1 MCNIHILYG
10 YYMYIFNTSHPL
22 IIHEFMPGWPTYVKT
37 PNNIEIFSP
46 RWMWSHF
53 QRVQIQLRQIPTK
66 MRDLLCHVM
75 DLLEKNGGLMVG
87 ENQDDVD
94 SPRWTSH
101 KYTYVYVCICVYIYV
116 SQLCI
121 YIVKNGIGVVQKV
134 LALNLDC
141 DFGFANGI
149 WDNHHIDMKIVMSI
163 HIYNTYMK
171 LLSTE
176 DRIQQRL
183 INQL

>member
-1 MCNIHILYG
+1 
-10 YYMYIFNTSHPL
+10 MYTFNTSHPL
-22 IIHEFMPGWPTYVKT
+22 IIHEFMPGRPTYVKT
-37 PNNIEIFSP
+37 PNSIEIFSP

-75 DLLEKNGGLMVG
+75 DLLEKNGGLMFG
-87 ENQDDVD
+87 ENQDEVD

-101 KYTYVYVCICVYIYV
+101 KYTYVYVCIYTFHSYIY
-116 SQLCI
+116 I
-121 YIVKNGIGVVQKV
+121 ENGIGVVQKV

-141 DFGFANGI
+141 DFGYANGI

>member
-1 MCNIHILYG
+1 MCNIHILYD

-121 YIVKNGIGVVQKV
+121 YIIKNGIGVVQKV
-134 LALNLDC
+134 LALNLDATL
-141 DFGFANGI
+141 GMQMGYGTTTILI
-149 WDNHHIDMKIVMSI
+149 WK
-163 HIYNTYMK
+163 
-171 LLSTE
+171 
-176 DRIQQRL
+176 
-183 INQL
+183 